1 MIYRLSPP
9 TPRIV
14 GGHNMK
20 RRAVGIAVVSALV
33 MVLLA
38 TSPALASNVHLKGG
52 SHAKPAFFDGGL
64 TLSSSGEL
72 AGLGF
77 GDVLVSLTAVGNPTA
92 TCTNPGSDTHQ
103 PAGHNPAPITVTG
116 SEAIPA
122 SEIKNGNT
130 PFAVVTNPPVTPVPK
145 APECPNS
152 NWIEDITDMAFTS
165 ATISVE
171 QPPGTVVLTVSCT
184 FSSPGCTQPKREP
197 RSD

>member
-1 MIYRLSPP
+1 MS
-9 TPRIV
+9 V
-14 GGHNMK
+14 
-20 RRAVGIAVVSALV
+20 LV

-38 TSPALASNVHLKGG
+38 ASPALASSVHLKGG

-64 TLSSSGEL
+64 TLSASGEL
-72 AGLGF
+72 SGLGF
-77 GDVLVSLTAVGNPTA
+77 GDVLVKLAAVGNPTA

-116 SEAIPA
+116 SEPIPA

-130 PFAVVTNPPVTPVPK
+130 PFGVVTQSPVTPVPRS
-145 APECPNS
+145 PECPNT

-165 ATISVE
+165 AIITVE

-184 FSSPGCTQPKREP
+184 FSSPTSDGAVPGSQVSCT
-197 RSD
+197 SS

>member
-1 MIYRLSPP
+1 
-9 TPRIV
+9 
-14 GGHNMK
+14 MK

-130 PFAVVTNPPVTPVPK
+130 PFAVVTNPPVTPVPS

-184 FSSPGCTQPKREP
+184 FSSPTSDGAVPGSHVSCT
-197 RSD
+197 SS